1 VIRPAACSCLAMMLA
16 LPLPLWAQTPR
27 DSVLAVVESLFT
39 GMATRDTAALN
50 QVFVQ
55 EGYFQALRDTAVDV
69 DAPVSLN
76 EFTRRIGASQRTV
89 VERMW
94 NPQVLVDGPLAVVWT
109 RYDFHRDRA
118 FSHCGTDAF
127 TLVRTAAGWR
137 ISSGAFTIQT
147 QACPP
152 SPLGALR

>member
-1 VIRPAACSCLAMMLA
+1 MMQRAEYLLLALMLA
-16 LPLPLWAQTPR
+16 FPVTLHAQSPR

-39 GMATRDTAALN
+39 GMASRDAAALN
-50 QVFVQ
+50 RVFVAD
-55 EGYFQALRDTAVDV
+55 GYFQAIRDTATDA
-69 DAPVSLN
+69 DAPVTLR

-94 NPQVLVDGPLAVVWT
+94 DPQVLLDGPLAVVWT

-137 ISSGAFTIQT
+137 ISGGAFTVQT
-147 QACPP
+147 RGCPP
-152 SPLGALR
+152 SPLGTLR